1 VHTCSASAVQ
11 GSAFFSACAL
21 GARWNI
27 HRHNGTSVVVLP
39 GSRHTAGYAGEWRE
53 SAVNGDEVRRLDF
66 PRASVGYDA
75 AAVGKLLDRAAAELD
90 AGRPVTPL
98 IEAATFPQL
107 SIWEA
112 SETPALIRRRGIY
125 DCAAVDWALSQLR
138 LQDDPEGRADPWQD
152 LRAWHFPGAIPDAG
166 GAPSAVPGM
175 REAAR
180 LAAWTRKR
188 WREQRDYARACAD
201 AWRDF
206 GLPPGAR
213 LSLVKTGARRSEL
226 RTAGQYP
233 LVSSRTRTFDRNGR
247 TYRLSRVKAAQ
258 WPAVAAEIGDKP
270 PDSPAHLAR
279 TESAS
284 RTGMEAA
291 GHKDPAARKPSGLM
305 SLTDQTGPPVLYKG
319 GTHFGHVAGGYI
331 EFPGRRWLRFPV
343 RATSRSNAIMTAV
356 NQAGQQVARYRIAD
370 RRTIEITVH
379 PDQQLTDEL
388 ILTLAL
394 TAPWA
399 SEFFRSGGG

>member
-1 VHTCSASAVQ
+1 
-11 GSAFFSACAL
+11 
-21 GARWNI
+21 
-27 HRHNGTSVVVLP
+27 
-39 GSRHTAGYAGEWRE
+39 
-53 SAVNGDEVRRLDF
+53 VNGDEVRRLDF
-66 PRASVGYDA
+66 PRENAGYDA
-75 AAVGKLLDRAAAELD
+75 AAVAKLLDRVAAELD

-98 IEAATFPQL
+98 IEAATFPRL
-107 SIWEA
+107 SIWEG
-112 SETPALIRRRGIY
+112 SGSPALGRRRDIY

-138 LQDDPEGRADPWQD
+138 LQDDPAARADPWQD
-152 LRAWHFPGAIPDAG
+152 LRAWHFPVAIPDD
-166 GAPSAVPGM
+166 GAPPAAPGM
-175 REAAR
+175 RWAAL

-213 LSLVKTGARRSEL
+213 LSLVNPGARRSEL
-226 RTAGQYP
+226 RAAGQYP
-233 LVSSRTRTFDRNGR
+233 LVLLGKGTFDRNGR
-247 TYRLSRVKAAQ
+247 TYRLSKVKAAQ

-279 TESAS
+279 TEPAS
-284 RTGMEAA
+284 RTGTEAA
-291 GHKDPAARKPSGLM
+291 RRKDPAARKPSGLM
-305 SLTDQTGPPVLYKG
+305 SLADQTGLPVLYTG
-319 GTHFGHVAGGYI
+319 SGLSGRTVGGYVQ
-331 EFPGRRWLRFPV
+331 FPGRRWLRFPF
-343 RATSRSNAIMTAV
+343 RGTSRSNAIVTAV

-379 PDQQLTDEL
+379 PDQRLTDEL

-399 SEFFRSGGG
+399 NELFRGGG